1 MTNDTTTSSGF
12 VAPLSQLLGFEPGD
26 YVSIATQGV
35 RVARTVSVDDLD
47 FEYAA
52 GLLSQEDTWIG
63 AQPVKPSTPDRRAS
77 ASDVAC
83 VRVLYADFDRKDS
96 TDDDQ
101 INRAIS
107 ELSATL
113 GVEPISV
120 VDSGGGL
127 HPRWKL
133 EAPIEPGD
141 AKGVLNRW
149 KLTVLRVS
157 QECGFKAD
165 SVFDLPRVLRLPGTV
180 NEKYDHR
187 PEVTIAAR
195 SRAVVPIS
203 AAWSRL
209 DMARSGKSPLAT
221 EKPSVDADVAAEALQ
236 VPPIERPQLKQ
247 TLSERYVNAEVGKD
261 IERLRALSRDG
272 WEGEPW
278 HNTTRDV
285 AFRLAKI
292 AVSPETKYS
301 AAELWDMFLEAA
313 PQDDEGFDEER
324 VEQYW
329 ESGIERATEEM
340 GLGNSYEMIGS
351 GDDLFAEEMD
361 GLLDGARVSRESR
374 LDLDDWEGFE
384 SVVADEPEEVAP
396 AAERYASLETPLIPG
411 FGGVAAL
418 RMIDLSTVRD
428 TMLQRID
435 ATAEDVSDL
444 HYEHEE
450 YLHPHCPKCFPD
462 TWRGQLARWFLRGGV
477 DPLSIRPPAGG
488 LAPGEGFYDISELL
502 EKDGPRM
509 MIEGYL
515 PDRSVGIMRGQGSA
529 GKTFMAISMAMA
541 VIRWGLKSWQ
551 DPLSA
556 EEGDWGAVNVHGGV
570 LFLAGESYLGI
581 RDRFM
586 ALASRE
592 GVSPDDL
599 VGRLTI
605 QPRVPDFFNGDAHL
619 DALLEFLR
627 KREDIRLVVI
637 DTLQKAAVGAD
648 QNSASD
654 MAKVNM
660 NFARVRDAMGG
671 GSVMVIAHTGKD
683 DDRARGSSA
692 IEDDADF
699 VLHVKNSGDGLRKLS
714 VEKMRDGEM
723 GPEFD
728 FVLSPEGA
736 SAVVAPG
743 GQVQAGSGLESQ
755 KVVAKAMY
763 EIHASASWDGNMTVN
778 DIMTQTDDDMS
789 KKTVRRALTALKAE
803 NRVVLVSDSPQRYR
817 MTPQGRAWTEAQG
830 LGVFMR

>member
-1 MTNDTTTSSGF
+1 MTNDTTTSSGRGT
-12 VAPLSQLLGFEPGD
+12 PLSLLLGFEPDD
-26 YVSIATQGV
+26 YVTVATQGV
-35 RVARTVSVDDLD
+35 RVARTISVDDLD

-52 GLLSQEDTWIG
+52 GLLSPEDTWIG
-63 AQPVKPSTPDRRAS
+63 AQPVKPTTGDKRAK
-77 ASDVAC
+77 ATDVAC

-96 TDDDQ
+96 TDAAQ
-101 INRAIS
+101 IDRAIS
-107 ELSATL
+107 QLSLIL
-113 GVEPISV
+113 GVGPISV

-133 EAPIEPGD
+133 EAPIAPED

-149 KLTVLRVS
+149 KLTVLRVA

-187 PEVTIAAR
+187 PEVTITERLFATVPT
-195 SRAVVPIS
+195 SAV
-203 AAWSRL
+203 WSKL
-209 DMARSGKSPLAT
+209 DTARSGKSPLAEEAPT
-221 EKPSVDADVAAEALQ
+221 VDADVAAEALQ
-236 VPPIERPQLKQ
+236 APQIERPQLKQ
-247 TLSERYVNAEVGKD
+247 TLSERYVDAEVGKD
-261 IERLRALSRDG
+261 MERLRALERDG
-272 WEGEPW
+272 WDGEPW
-278 HNTTRDV
+278 HNTTRDI

-301 AAELWDMFLEAA
+301 ASELWDMFREAA

-324 VEQYW
+324 IEQYW
-329 ESGIERATEEM
+329 ESGIERAIEEM
-340 GLGNSYEMIGS
+340 GLGNSYEMVGS
-351 GDDLFAEEMD
+351 GDDLFAEEL
-361 GLLDGARVSRESR
+361 GELLDGARKSRESK
-374 LDLDDWEGFE
+374 LDLDDWAEFE
-384 SVVADEPEEVAP
+384 SIVAEPQEEAAP
-396 AAERYASLETPLIPG
+396 ASERYAALTTPLIPG

-428 TMLQRID
+428 TTLQKID

-444 HYEHEE
+444 HYEHDE
-450 YLHPHCPKCFPD
+450 YLHPHCPRCFPD
-462 TWRGQLARWFLRGGV
+462 TWRGQLARWFLRGGA

-502 EKDGPRM
+502 EQDGPRM

-541 VIRWGLKSWQ
+541 VIREDLDSWQ
-551 DPLSA
+551 DPLTVD
-556 EEGDWGAVNVHGGV
+556 EGDWGAVHVHGGV
-570 LFLAGESYLGI
+570 LFLAGESHLGI
-581 RDRFM
+581 RDRFA
-586 ALASRE
+586 ALARRE
-592 GVSPDDL
+592 GISPDDL
-599 VGRLTI
+599 SGRLTI

-619 DALLEFLR
+619 EALLEFLR

-637 DTLQKAAVGAD
+637 DTLQKAAVGAE

-692 IEDDADF
+692 IEDDSDF
-699 VLHVKNSGDGLRKLS
+699 VLHVKNGGDGQRKLS
-714 VEKMRDGEM
+714 VEKMRDGAV
-723 GPEFD
+723 GPEID
-728 FVLSPEGA
+728 FILSPEGN

-743 GQVQAGSGLESQ
+743 TQVQVGGGLESQ
-755 KVVAKAMY
+755 KAVAKAMY
-763 EIHASASWDGNMTVN
+763 EIHSSATWDGDMTIR
-778 DIMTQTDDDMS
+778 DISSQVDDVS
-789 KKTVRRALTALKAE
+789 PKTIRRALIALKAE
-803 NRVVLVSDSPQRYR
+803 QRVILSSEEPQRYR
-817 MTPQGRAWTEAQG
+817 MTPQGKVWTEAQG

>member
-1 MTNDTTTSSGF
+1 MTNDTTTSSGRGT
-12 VAPLSQLLGFEPGD
+12 PLSLLLGFEPDD
-26 YVSIATQGV
+26 YVTVATQGV
-35 RVARTVSVDDLD
+35 RVARTISVDDLD

-52 GLLSQEDTWIG
+52 GLLSPEDTWIG
-63 AQPVKPSTPDRRAS
+63 AQPVKPTTGDKRAK
-77 ASDVAC
+77 AADVAC

-96 TDDDQ
+96 TDVAQ
-101 INRAIS
+101 IDRAIS
-107 ELSATL
+107 QLSLIL
-113 GVEPISV
+113 GVGPISV

-133 EAPIEPGD
+133 EAPIAPED

-149 KLTVLRVS
+149 KLTVLRVA

-187 PEVTIAAR
+187 PEVTITERLFATVPT
-195 SRAVVPIS
+195 SAV
-203 AAWSRL
+203 WSKL
-209 DMARSGKSPLAT
+209 DTARSGKSPLAEEAST
-221 EKPSVDADVAAEALQ
+221 VDADVAAEALQ
-236 VPPIERPQLKQ
+236 APQIERPQLKQ
-247 TLSERYVNAEVGKD
+247 TLSERYVDAEVGKD
-261 IERLRALSRDG
+261 MERLRALERDG
-272 WEGEPW
+272 WDGEPW
-278 HNTTRDV
+278 HNTTRDI

-301 AAELWDMFLEAA
+301 ASELWDMFREAA
-313 PQDDEGFDEER
+313 PQDDGDFDEER
-324 VEQYW
+324 IEQYW
-329 ESGIERATEEM
+329 ESGIERAIEEM
-340 GLGNSYEMIGS
+340 GLGNSYEMVGS
-351 GDDLFAEEMD
+351 GDDLFAEEL
-361 GLLDGARVSRESR
+361 GELLDGARKSRESK
-374 LDLDDWEGFE
+374 LDLDDWAEFE
-384 SVVADEPEEVAP
+384 SIVAEPQEEAAP
-396 AAERYASLETPLIPG
+396 AAERYAALTTPLIPG

-418 RMIDLSTVRD
+418 RVIDLSTVRD
-428 TMLQRID
+428 NTLQKID
-435 ATAEDVSDL
+435 ATAEDVADL

-450 YLHPHCPKCFPD
+450 YLHPHCPRCFPD
-462 TWRGQLARWFLRGGV
+462 TWRGQLARWFLRGGA

-502 EKDGPRM
+502 EQDGPRM

-541 VIRWGLKSWQ
+541 VIREDLDSWQ
-551 DPLSA
+551 DPLTVD
-556 EEGDWGAVNVHGGV
+556 EGDWGAVHVHGGV
-570 LFLAGESYLGI
+570 LFLAGESHLGI
-581 RDRFM
+581 RDRFA

-592 GVSPDDL
+592 GISPDDL
-599 VGRLTI
+599 SGRLTI

-619 DALLEFLR
+619 EALLEFLR

-637 DTLQKAAVGAD
+637 DTLQKAAVGAE

-692 IEDDADF
+692 IEDDSDF
-699 VLHVKNSGDGLRKLS
+699 VLHVKNGGDGQRKLS
-714 VEKMRDGEM
+714 VEKMRDGAV
-723 GPEFD
+723 GPEID
-728 FVLSPEGA
+728 FILSPEGN

-743 GQVQAGSGLESQ
+743 TQVQVGGGLESQ
-755 KVVAKAMY
+755 KAVAKAMY
-763 EIHASASWDGNMTVN
+763 EIHSSATWDGDMTIS
-778 DIMTQTDDDMS
+778 DISSQADDVTP
-789 KKTVRRALTALKAE
+789 KTIRRALTALMAE
-803 NRVVLVSDSPQRYR
+803 QRVILSSGGRPKRYR
-817 MTPQGRAWTEAQG
+817 MTPQGKVWTEAQG

>member
-1 MTNDTTTSSGF
+1 
-12 VAPLSQLLGFEPGD
+12 
-26 YVSIATQGV
+26 
-35 RVARTVSVDDLD
+35 
-47 FEYAA
+47 
-52 GLLSQEDTWIG
+52 
-63 AQPVKPSTPDRRAS
+63 
-77 ASDVAC
+77 
-83 VRVLYADFDRKDS
+83 
-96 TDDDQ
+96 
-101 INRAIS
+101 
-107 ELSATL
+107 
-113 GVEPISV
+113 
-120 VDSGGGL
+120 
-127 HPRWKL
+127 
-133 EAPIEPGD
+133 
-141 AKGVLNRW
+141 
-149 KLTVLRVS
+149 
-157 QECGFKAD
+157 
-165 SVFDLPRVLRLPGTV
+165 
-180 NEKYDHR
+180 
-187 PEVTIAAR
+187 
-195 SRAVVPIS
+195 
-203 AAWSRL
+203 
-209 DMARSGKSPLAT
+209 
-221 EKPSVDADVAAEALQ
+221 
-236 VPPIERPQLKQ
+236 
-247 TLSERYVNAEVGKD
+247 
-261 IERLRALSRDG
+261 
-272 WEGEPW
+272 
-278 HNTTRDV
+278 
-285 AFRLAKI
+285 
-292 AVSPETKYS
+292 
-301 AAELWDMFLEAA
+301 MFLEAA

-361 GLLDGARVSRESR
+361 GLLDGARMSRESR

-396 AAERYASLETPLIPG
+396 AAERYAALETPLIPG

-541 VIRWGLKSWQ
+541 VIREGLKSWQ

-692 IEDDADF
+692 IEDDSDF

-714 VEKMRDGEM
+714 VEKMRDGEV

-736 SAVVAPG
+736 SAVVVPG
-743 GQVQAGSGLESQ
+743 GQIQAGSGLESQ